1 MNFLPKILLLGLISS
16 SGLGIVS
23 PVSAETPAKI
33 EPKALAIL
41 KQMSDRLS
49 AARSLAFTA
58 TITYE
63 SPSRIGPP
71 LVYTTIADVTLE
83 RTNKLRVI
91 SPGDGQANQFYYDGK
106 TITAY
111 LPTENLVAVTKAPNN
126 LDAALKLAYDAAAI
140 YFPFTDIIVADPYQ
154 DIAPG
159 LTYAFLIGQ
168 SQVVGGTTTKM
179 IAIANNKIFAQLWI
193 GVEDKLP
200 RMIRAVYR
208 DDPARLRHQVAF
220 DNWQL
225 DIPIAPN
232 TFTFTNSNQ
241 AKPIPFARPEPP
253 ALAPSPQP

>member
-1 MNFLPKILLLGLISS
+1 
-16 SGLGIVS
+16 
-23 PVSAETPAKI
+23 
-33 EPKALAIL
+33 
-41 KQMSDRLS
+41 
-49 AARSLAFTA
+49 ARSLAFTA

-63 SPSRIGPP
+63 SPSRIGLP

-83 RTNKLRVI
+83 RPNKLRVI

>member
-23 PVSAETPAKI
+23 PVSAETPPKI

-83 RTNKLRVI
+83 RPNKLRVI

-140 YFPFTDIIVADPYQ
+140 YFPLYR
-154 DIAPG
+154 
-159 LTYAFLIGQ
+159 YHRCR
-168 SQVVGGTTTKM
+168 S
-179 IAIANNKIFAQLWI
+179 
-193 GVEDKLP
+193 LP
-200 RMIRAVYR
+200 RYR
-208 DDPARLRHQVAF
+208 PRFDLCLLDRTIASGGRNHHQDDSDR
-220 DNWQL
+220 
-225 DIPIAPN
+225 
-232 TFTFTNSNQ
+232 
-241 AKPIPFARPEPP
+241 
-253 ALAPSPQP
+253 

>member
-83 RTNKLRVI
+83 RPNKLRVI

-126 LDAALKLAYDAAAI
+126 LDAALKLAYTA
-140 YFPFTDIIVADPYQ
+140 
-154 DIAPG
+154 
-159 LTYAFLIGQ
+159 
-168 SQVVGGTTTKM
+168 VVGPRPERRPPRESPS
-179 IAIANNKIFAQLWI
+179 AQR
-193 GVEDKLP
+193 LP
-200 RMIRAVYR
+200 LPIKRNPTMRALRRAVPTPSER
-208 DDPARLRHQVAF
+208 SILTSQGDAFITQLVQALITAAVRLG
-220 DNWQL
+220 
-225 DIPIAPN
+225 
-232 TFTFTNSNQ
+232 
-241 AKPIPFARPEPP
+241 
-253 ALAPSPQP
+253 